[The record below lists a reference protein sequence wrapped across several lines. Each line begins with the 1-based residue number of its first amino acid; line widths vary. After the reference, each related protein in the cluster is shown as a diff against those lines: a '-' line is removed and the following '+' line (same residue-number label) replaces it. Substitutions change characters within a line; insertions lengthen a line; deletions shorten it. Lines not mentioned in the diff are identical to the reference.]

1 VFLISVNHDNQLNQR
16 SILSITLISTTKNV
30 KTFRSIFKMTDTH
43 SAFYHATGGT
53 LPGDAPSYVSRQAD
67 IDLYQALKQ
76 GEYCYVLTSRQMG
89 KSSLMGRI
97 AARLRGDGLAVSVF
111 EATVTGTHLTVEQW
125 YDGLLHSLAEG
136 LALDWGETKD
146 LQDELA
152 DFFWGEKRLSP
163 LQRWLQILRRVI
175 LRRYQQPI
183 VICIDEID
191 TVRSLPFS
199 TDEFFAAIRACY
211 NARTQDADLQ
221 RLTFCFI
228 GVASPSDLIDDPRI
242 TPFNIGKRI
251 DLTDFTPKEAAPL
264 ARGLPGNNA
273 PALLKRILYWTN
285 GHPYLTQKLCQLT
298 LEQSVT
304 KAAGVDRL
312 CKDSFFSSR
321 AREIDDNLQYISKY
335 LLDSHNDQAA
345 LLDLY
350 RQIRTRKKIRDEET
364 NPLINILRLSGL
376 VRVLKNHLKV
386 RNTIYSRVFDRAWI
400 DANMPDAEKRR
411 QDAAFK
417 QGLIQASGVA
427 TLIIGLMG
435 GSIYGYL
442 DGYVW
447 EHVAYYNTYVKRFGI
462 MEGVGKLS
470 TEQVQGRTV
479 SYKFIRKGR
488 YNPVYKV
495 QAVTSTGKLFVSE
508 NIEKITLTEN
518 VEKAT
523 LTQKL
528 GELTALDQST
538 EQSVL
543 NPSQKSDSTEQS
555 VLNPSQEQSGQTI
568 DELTTLHNVATYLP
582 TPSSQECQWEF
593 VLDSTGKIAY
603 EKAYNK
609 SGKFVWGLV
618 YSPPIEGESTRL
630 AHYVGSDGFPSP
642 QKKYSAEFV
651 EFSYS
656 PDGYESLVRYLDRQ
670 HKPQFRYDNV
680 FGKRQIFDE
689 RGLVIESTLLDSD
702 RQPTNNKD
710 KIAITRY
717 VYDQLGNPL
726 ERMYFDVDA
735 KEILNNNGFHK
746 ITNQY
751 DERGNVI
758 EEAYFELDGKSC
770 FACGDY
776 HKISKR
782 YDERGNVIEQ
792 AFFDLDGKPTLSW
805 EKYHKVSKKYDER
818 GNVIE
823 QAFFDLDGKPT
834 LSWEKYHKVSK
845 KYDERGNVIE
855 EAYFDLDGKPSLR
868 WGDYHKVSKRY
879 DERGNLIEEAFFDID
894 GKPSLRWGDYHKVS
908 KRYDDRSNVIEEA
921 YFDIE
926 GKPTENDYHKLV
938 RQYDERGNVIEEA
951 FFDVDAKPTLS
962 WTKYHKVSKRYDE
975 RGNVIEEAF
984 FDVDSK
990 PSLIRGIFGE
1000 NYHKVS
1006 KRYDDRSNVIEEA
1019 FFDIDGKPSLLRQ
1032 NYHKVSKRYDDRSN
1046 VIEEAFFD
1054 IDGKPT
1060 LHKEGYHKL
1069 VQKYDER
1076 GNVTEE
1082 GYFDIEGKPTL
1093 YKEGYHK
1100 LVQKY
1105 DERGNLIGK
1114 AYFDVEGKPTLYKD
1128 GYHKL
1133 VRQYDERGKLIG
1145 KAYFDVEGKPT
1156 LYKDGYHKLVQQYD
1170 EHGNRIEQAYF
1181 DVEAQPTLYQNEYH
1195 KLVRQYDERGKVIE
1209 FAIFDVVGKATPVSL
1224 RYFASLVS
1232 FYSKN
1237 RFLFQNISL
1246 FSNLPKGDIYKSTI
1260 QYDERSQL
1268 VEMAFVNVADNLSV
1282 RIKFKDDL
1290 RKVMYFDTVGN
1301 LTKTQKYDRK
1311 GKLIEGVDFDVVDNS
1326 FSKTD
1331 YKFTQEYDK
1340 RGNLIYKAYF
1350 DETGNPTTHHL
1361 YRFHKFTQKYDE
1373 HDNFLE
1379 FAAFDVG
1386 GNPTFYKDGY
1396 HKFTKQYKEGGSQIE
1411 WAYFDIADKPIQPKH
1426 VPYHKLIAKL
1436 DEQDVCCEWA
1446 YFDVA
1451 GNLNKKYDKY
1461 GNLIEQAY
1469 FDELGN
1475 PVTHKDSYHKLTAKY
1490 DENGNKIEEMYF
1502 DIKGQV
1508 VE

>member
-1 VFLISVNHDNQLNQR
+1 
-16 SILSITLISTTKNV
+16 
-30 KTFRSIFKMTDTH
+30 MTDTH

-111 EATVTGTHLTVEQW
+111 EATVTGTNLTAEQW

-152 DFFWGEKRLSP
+152 DFFWDDERLNRLSP

-228 GVASPSDLIDDPRI
+228 GVATPSDLITDPRI

-251 DLTDFTPKEAAPL
+251 DLRDFTPKEAAPL
-264 ARGLPGNNA
+264 ARGLPSQNA

-285 GHPYLTQKLCQLT
+285 GHPYLTQKLCQLA
-298 LEQSVT
+298 LEQTVT

-312 CKDSFFSSR
+312 CEDSFFSSR
-321 AREIDDNLQYISKY
+321 SRETDNNLQHVRTY

-350 RQIRTRKKIRDEET
+350 RQIRTRKKIRDEDT
-364 NPLINILRLSGL
+364 NPLINLLRLSGL
-376 VRVLKNHLKV
+376 VRVLKNQLTV
-386 RNTIYSRVFDRAWI
+386 RNLIYSRVFDRAWI
-400 DANMPDAEKRR
+400 EANMPDAEKRR
-411 QDAAFK
+411 QKAAFK
-417 QGLIQASGVA
+417 QGLIQASTVA
-427 TLIIGLMG
+427 TGIIVLMG

-442 DGYVW
+442 DRYVW
-447 EHVAYYNTYVKRFGI
+447 EQVAYYNTYAKRFGI

-470 TEQVQGRTV
+470 TEQVEGRTV

-508 NIEKITLTEN
+508 NTEKVTPPKNI
-518 VEKAT
+518 EKAT
-523 LTQKL
+523 LTEKL
-528 GELTALDQST
+528 EQLTALDQST
-538 EQSVL
+538 EQAVL
-543 NPSQKSDSTEQS
+543 NPNPQSDSTEQA
-555 VLNPSQEQSGQTI
+555 VFNPSQEEPAKTI
-568 DELTTLHNVATYLP
+568 DELTTRHNVATYLP

-603 EKAYNK
+603 EKAYDK
-609 SGKFVWGLV
+609 SGKLVWGLV
-618 YSPPIEGESTRL
+618 YSPPIEGEFTRL
-630 AHYVGSDGFPSP
+630 AHYVGSDGLPSP
-642 QKKYSAEFV
+642 QKKSVAEFV

-670 HKPQFRYDNV
+670 HQPQLGLDNV
-680 FGKRQIFDE
+680 FGKRQRFDE

-702 RQPTNNKD
+702 SQPINKKY

-717 VYDQLGNPL
+717 VYDQAGNPV
-726 ERMYFDVDA
+726 ERMYFDLDG
-735 KEILNNNGFHK
+735 KPILNKNGIHK

-751 DERGNVI
+751 DERGN
-758 EEAYFELDGKSC
+758 
-770 FACGDY
+770 
-776 HKISKR
+776 
-782 YDERGNVIEQ
+782 
-792 AFFDLDGKPTLSW
+792 
-805 EKYHKVSKKYDER
+805 
-818 GNVIE
+818 
-823 QAFFDLDGKPT
+823 
-834 LSWEKYHKVSK
+834 
-845 KYDERGNVIE
+845 
-855 EAYFDLDGKPSLR
+855 
-868 WGDYHKVSKRY
+868 
-879 DERGNLIEEAFFDID
+879 LI
-894 GKPSLRWGDYHKVS
+894 K
-908 KRYDDRSNVIEEA
+908 
-921 YFDIE
+921 
-926 GKPTENDYHKLV
+926 
-938 RQYDERGNVIEEA
+938 EA
-951 FFDVDAKPTLS
+951 FFDVDSKPSLITWGILGG
-962 WTKYHKVSKRYDE
+962 KYHKVSKRYDE

-1019 FFDIDGKPSLLRQ
+1019 FFDIDGKPSLRRQ

>member
-1 VFLISVNHDNQLNQR
+1 
-16 SILSITLISTTKNV
+16 
-30 KTFRSIFKMTDTH
+30 MTDTH

-111 EATVTGTHLTVEQW
+111 EATVTGTNLTAEQW

-152 DFFWGEKRLSP
+152 DFFWDDERLNRLSP

-228 GVASPSDLIDDPRI
+228 GVATPSDLITDPRI

-251 DLTDFTPKEAAPL
+251 DLRDFTPKEAAPL
-264 ARGLPGNNA
+264 ARGLPSQNA

-285 GHPYLTQKLCQLT
+285 GHPYLTQKLCQLA
-298 LEQSVT
+298 LEQTVT

-312 CKDSFFSSR
+312 CEDSFFSSR
-321 AREIDDNLQYISKY
+321 SRETDNNLQHVRTY

-350 RQIRTRKKIRDEET
+350 RQIRTRKKIRDEDT
-364 NPLINILRLSGL
+364 NPLINLLRLSGL
-376 VRVLKNHLKV
+376 VRVLKNQLTV
-386 RNTIYSRVFDRAWI
+386 RNLIYSRVFDRAWI
-400 DANMPDAEKRR
+400 EANMPDAEKRR
-411 QDAAFK
+411 QKAAFK
-417 QGLIQASGVA
+417 QGLIQASTVA
-427 TLIIGLMG
+427 TGIIVLMG

-442 DGYVW
+442 DRYVW
-447 EHVAYYNTYVKRFGI
+447 EQVAYYNTYAKRFGI

-470 TEQVQGRTV
+470 TEQVEGRTV

-508 NIEKITLTEN
+508 NTEKVTPPKNI
-518 VEKAT
+518 EKAT
-523 LTQKL
+523 LTEKL
-528 GELTALDQST
+528 EQLTALDQST
-538 EQSVL
+538 EQAVL
-543 NPSQKSDSTEQS
+543 NPNPQSDSTEQA
-555 VLNPSQEQSGQTI
+555 VFNPSQEEPAKTI
-568 DELTTLHNVATYLP
+568 DELTTRHNVATYLP

-603 EKAYNK
+603 EKAYDK
-609 SGKFVWGLV
+609 SGKLVWGLV
-618 YSPPIEGESTRL
+618 YSPPIEGEFTRL
-630 AHYVGSDGFPSP
+630 AHYVGSDGLPSP
-642 QKKYSAEFV
+642 QKKSVAEFV

-670 HKPQFRYDNV
+670 HQPQLGLDNV
-680 FGKRQIFDE
+680 FGKRQRFDE

-702 RQPTNNKD
+702 SQPINKKY

-717 VYDQLGNPL
+717 VYDQAGNPV
-726 ERMYFDVDA
+726 ERMYFDLDG
-735 KEILNNNGFHK
+735 KPILNKNGIHK

-751 DERGNVI
+751 DERGNLI
-758 EEAYFELDGKSC
+758 KE
-770 FACGDY
+770 
-776 HKISKR
+776 
-782 YDERGNVIEQ
+782 
-792 AFFDLDGKPTLSW
+792 AFFDVDS
-805 EKYHKVSKKYDER
+805 
-818 GNVIE
+818 
-823 QAFFDLDGKPT
+823 
-834 LSWEKYHKVSK
+834 
-845 KYDERGNVIE
+845 
-855 EAYFDLDGKPSLR
+855 KPSLIT
-868 WGDYHKVSKRY
+868 WGILGGKYHKVSKRY
-879 DERGNLIEEAFFDID
+879 DERGNVIEEAFFDVD
-894 GKPSLRWGDYHKVS
+894 SKPSLIRRIFGGKYHKVSKRYDERGNVIEEAFFDVDSKPSLIRGIFWENYHKVS

-921 YFDIE
+921 FFDIDGKPSLRRQNYHKVSKRYDDRSNVIE
-926 GKPTENDYHKLV
+926 EAFFDIDGKPTLLWGNYHKV
-938 RQYDERGNVIEEA
+938 SKQYDERGNVIEEA

-1209 FAIFDVVGKATPVSL
+1209 FAIFDVV
-1224 RYFASLVS
+1224 
-1232 FYSKN
+1232 
-1237 RFLFQNISL
+1237 
-1246 FSNLPKGDIYKSTI
+1246 
-1260 QYDERSQL
+1260 
-1268 VEMAFVNVADNLSV
+1268 
-1282 RIKFKDDL
+1282 
-1290 RKVMYFDTVGN
+1290 
-1301 LTKTQKYDRK
+1301 
-1311 GKLIEGVDFDVVDNS
+1311 
-1326 FSKTD
+1326 
-1331 YKFTQEYDK
+1331 
-1340 RGNLIYKAYF
+1340 
-1350 DETGNPTTHHL
+1350 
-1361 YRFHKFTQKYDE
+1361 
-1373 HDNFLE
+1373 
-1379 FAAFDVG
+1379 
-1386 GNPTFYKDGY
+1386 
-1396 HKFTKQYKEGGSQIE
+1396 
-1411 WAYFDIADKPIQPKH
+1411 
-1426 VPYHKLIAKL
+1426 
-1436 DEQDVCCEWA
+1436 
-1446 YFDVA
+1446 
-1451 GNLNKKYDKY
+1451 
-1461 GNLIEQAY
+1461 
-1469 FDELGN
+1469 
-1475 PVTHKDSYHKLTAKY
+1475 
-1490 DENGNKIEEMYF
+1490 
-1502 DIKGQV
+1502 
-1508 VE
+1508 